1 MGQDRERI
9 RSMNSDS
16 YRNAIAEYVHAEA
29 KPADKFSHQPR
40 LYQLAKLLAGDRPFD
55 DDVLYAAAW
64 LHDIGVFLGHRP
76 EDPAALANWDNVAY
90 AVKEV
95 PKLLKQFAKGNAR
108 VIPPSDERRALK
120 EGCGIEEYRRNNRA
134 DLEFEITPKA

>member
-1 MGQDRERI
+1 RCAFGRVCYAGLSTETFITPPWKYEICLCRCNPCSMGQDRERI

-76 EDPAALANWDNVAY
+76 EDPAALANWDNV
-90 AVKEV
+90 
-95 PKLLKQFAKGNAR
+95 
-108 VIPPSDERRALK
+108 
-120 EGCGIEEYRRNNRA
+120 
-134 DLEFEITPKA
+134 

>member
-1 MGQDRERI
+1 
-9 RSMNSDS
+9 MNSDS

-76 EDPAALANWDNVAY
+76 EDPATLAHWDNVAY
-90 AVKEV
+90 AVEKV
-95 PKLLKQFAKGNAR
+95 PKLLKQFAFPGEKIDAVVETIR
-108 VIPPSDERRALK
+108 THLPSGK
-120 EGCGIEEYRRNNRA
+120 PVSFEGLLLR
-134 DLEFEITPKA
+134 